1 MEIHLKSNGSKD
13 VVIPA
18 GYYNRKARRLIAQGK
33 GWKVPGYLAR
43 VAREKAKHQAEID
56 AVIKP
61 LEEKK

>member
-1 MEIHLKSNGSKD
+1 MIS
-13 VVIPA
+13 
-18 GYYNRKARRLIAQGK
+18 QGK
-33 GWKVPGYLAR
+33 GCKVPVYLAR